1 MHTKSMYN
9 DCMNTEGG
17 VYLKV
22 NKELLK
28 GSTGMLILSLLD
40 NRDLYGYQL
49 IKELEQMSDGTFALK
64 EGTLYPILHGMETER
79 WLESY
84 WEEAEGRKRK
94 YYRIT
99 DSGRRQLQEKKRE
112 WHLFRG
118 AVDRVLGEGPA

>member
-1 MHTKSMYN
+1 M
-9 DCMNTEGG
+9 
-17 VYLKV
+17 KV

-28 GSTGMLILSLLD
+28 GSTGMLILTLLD

-84 WEEAEGRKRK
+84 WEEAKGRKRK